1 MSVFCGMLWY
11 LPAHLHCITSVVPA
25 KETDVFF
32 RAGSQ
37 SCCVWLPN
45 RDKRKIKTPLLSVSS
60 NQRCVFPSSCWWSVY
75 IFTVCVGV
83 IAAPGP
89 AGVAVRE
96 SPVDASSLWLS
107 ISAVRPTDSADACLA
122 INDSHTH
129 TRTHTQG
136 CTVHTASPTHGEII
150 C

>member
-1 MSVFCGMLWY
+1 MSMGFCVFWD
-11 LPAHLHCITSVVPA
+11 VVPA
-25 KETDVFF
+25 EETKITPAIFF
-32 RAGSQ
+32 QACSQ
-37 SCCVWLPN
+37 SCCVRLP
-45 RDKRKIKTPLLSVSS
+45 DGDKIKLKIPLLSVSS
-60 NQRCVFPSSCWWSVY
+60 DEQCVFPDFPPVY
-75 IFTVCVGV
+75 IVTVCVGV

-96 SPVDASSLWLS
+96 SPVDASSPWLS

-129 TRTHTQG
+129 TEG